1 VKTIRARCQYELI
14 NDLLTVMNKEDHL
27 TLKQIAEYAYMSYAT
42 ARRPFRAMATAN
54 LALLTGLTP
63 IDSAVITQ
71 KGLQYLATFRELQHL
86 RRSGFKP

>member
-1 VKTIRARCQYELI
+1 MRARCQFELI

-27 TLKQIAEYAYMSYAT
+27 TLKEIADAANMSENT
-42 ARRPFRAMATAN
+42 ARLPLKIITHAN

-71 KGLQYLATFRELQHL
+71 RGLQYLATFREIQHL
-86 RRSGFKP
+86 MRSGFKP